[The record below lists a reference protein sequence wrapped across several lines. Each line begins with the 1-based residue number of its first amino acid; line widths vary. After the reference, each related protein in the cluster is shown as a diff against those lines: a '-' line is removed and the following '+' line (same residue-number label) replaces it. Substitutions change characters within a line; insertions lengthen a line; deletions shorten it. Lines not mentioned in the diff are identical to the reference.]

1 MMTTLAIQKRIIS
14 KLKETKDK
22 TLLESIYK
30 LLNLSEEADD
40 MLTLSTIQKNGI
52 RKGLKDIEEGR
63 TMSHS
68 KAKKEVAKW
77 LLK

>member
-1 MMTTLAIQKRIIS
+1 MTTVAIQRRIIS

-30 LLNLSEEADD
+30 LLNLSEEADEV
-40 MLTLSTIQKNGI
+40 LTLSTIQKSGI
-52 RKGLKDIEEGR
+52 RKGLKDIDEGR
-63 TMSHS
+63 TMSLS

-77 LLK
+77 LSK

>member
-1 MMTTLAIQKRIIS
+1 MTTLAIQKRIIS

-30 LLNLSEEADD
+30 LLNLSEEADEV
-40 MLTLSTIQKNGI
+40 LTLSTIQKAEI
-52 RKGLKDIEEGR
+52 RKGLKDIKEGR

-77 LLK
+77 LSK

>member
-1 MMTTLAIQKRIIS
+1 MTTLAIQKQIIS

-22 TLLESIYK
+22 ALLESIFK
-30 LLNLSEEADD
+30 LLHLSEEADEI
-40 MLTLSTIQKNGI
+40 LNLSTLQKRGI
-52 RKGLKDIEEGR
+52 LKGLKDIEAGR

-77 LLK
+77 LSR

>member
-1 MMTTLAIQKRIIS
+1 MTTLAIQKQIIS

-22 TLLESIYK
+22 ALLESIYK
-30 LLNLSEEADD
+30 LLHLSEEADEI
-40 MLTLSTIQKNGI
+40 LNLSTLQKRGI
-52 RKGLKDIEEGR
+52 LKGLKDIEAGR

-77 LLK
+77 LSK

>member
-1 MMTTLAIQKRIIS
+1 MTTLAIQKRIIS
-14 KLKETKDK
+14 KLIETKDK

-30 LLNLSEEADD
+30 LLNLSEEADEV
-40 MLTLSTIQKNGI
+40 LKLSSIQKSGI
-52 RKGLKDIEEGR
+52 RKGLKDLEEGR

-77 LLK
+77 LSK